1 MTGKRNLTVESVNTG
16 KAAPI
21 ATKSGMSGIDKRPLA
36 GRVAVRRLGLDGD
49 VIVDTENHGG
59 VDQAVYCYCR
69 SDYDWW
75 EGELGLKLQAGSFGE
90 NLTLGGMASADAAV
104 GDRLACGGLVLE
116 VTSPRI
122 PCATFAAHMGDRQ
135 FVSRFFRANRSGFYC
150 RVIAEG
156 SLAAGDRL
164 EHIPFDGL
172 RVPVSELVERYGDR
186 NLDSDT
192 VARFLAAPAH
202 HKLHA
207 ELVERYR

>member
-1 MTGKRNLTVESVNTG
+1 MTDLRTVTVEAVSTG
-16 KAAPI
+16 RAAPI
-21 ATKSGMSGIDKRPLA
+21 ATKSGLSGIDKRPHA
-36 GRVAVRRLGLDGD
+36 GRVAIHRLGLDGD

-75 EGELGLKLQAGSFGE
+75 QGELGRELPAGSFGE
-90 NLTLGGMASADAAV
+90 NLTLAGMASADAAV
-104 GDRLACGGLVLE
+104 GDRLAGDGLVLE

-135 FVSRFFRANRSGFYC
+135 FVSRFFRANRTGFYC

-164 EHIPFDGL
+164 AHVPFSGR

-186 NLDSDT
+186 NLDADT

-207 ELVERYR
+207 ELAERYG